1 MKKVKV
7 LVASVL
13 FCVMGYIGASAYEK
27 MTTTEAEEFMK
38 ANVEALT
45 NGEGGS
51 GSAYYPE
58 RDSEVRSCLMYVYT
72 KGSSVL
78 HSGARQ
84 FGLIADGYTEVVI
97 TGLYDICPR
106 SGFGCTP
113 YPCRF

>member
-1 MKKVKV
+1 MKRVKV

-13 FCVMGYIGASAYEK
+13 FCVMGYIGANAYEK

-45 NGEGGS
+45 SGEGGS

-58 RDSEVRSCLMYVYT
+58 RGSDVRSCLMHVYT

-78 HSGARQ
+78 HSEARQ
-84 FGLIADGYTEVVI
+84 VGLIADGYSEVVI
-97 TGLYDICPR
+97 RGLYDSCSR
-106 SGFGCTP
+106 SGAGCTP
-113 YPCRF
+113 YSCRP